1 MTNLSDSALPLVSV
15 IISTYNRSNYLRVAI
30 ASVLRQTYSNI
41 EVIVSDDSS
50 AESPEA
56 IVASFQD
63 ARIRFRRNPTN
74 LGIARNA
81 TAAFQSAQGKYVASL
96 NDDDCWQ
103 ENFLEKLIFPLEADP
118 TLVLAFCDYHVI
130 DANGT
135 IDLQR
140 TEQQTRREKRHQ
152 LQRGVYQPFWKVG
165 LVDQAVFTAC
175 AAVIRKG
182 AVAWEQ
188 LQEGGVFW
196 DYYLT
201 YLACR
206 TGGGAY
212 YCPERL
218 AQYRMHADSEN
229 MVSGSRDAQAKI
241 RKGRAGIAC
250 YEQFIADAPQPELQD
265 YFAQELAH
273 AYTTLAIGLMR
284 YQQAG
289 EARPYLWKSLQYRPL
304 NLRTLI
310 ALFLSWM
317 PSVVARPLVFL
328 RNPGILSRVR

>member
-1 MTNLSDSALPLVSV
+1 MSNISNLALPLVSV
-15 IISTYNRSNYLRVAI
+15 VIPTYNRPNYLEVAI
-30 ASVLRQTYSNI
+30 ASVLRQTYPNV
-41 EVIVSDDSS
+41 EVIVSDDGS
-50 AESPEA
+50 ADSPEA
-56 IVASFQD
+56 IVNAFQD
-63 ARIRFRRNPTN
+63 SRIRFRRNPTN

-81 TAAFQSAQGKYVASL
+81 TAAFQSARGKYVASL

-103 ENFLEKLIFPLEADP
+103 ENFLEKLILPLEADP
-118 TLVLAFCDYHVI
+118 KLVLAFCDYHVI
-130 DANGT
+130 DANGA
-135 IDLQR
+135 IDPQR
-140 TEQQTRREKRHQ
+140 TEQQTRREKRYQ
-152 LQRGVYQPFWKVG
+152 LQQGVYQPFWKIG

-175 AAVIRKG
+175 AAVIRKD

-218 AQYRMHADSEN
+218 AQYRVHPDSEN

-250 YEQFIADAPQPELQD
+250 YERFMTDTPQELRA
-265 YFAQELAH
+265 YFRQELAH

-284 YQQAG
+284 SQQVG
-289 EARPYLWKSLQYRPL
+289 DARPYLQKSLQYQPL

-310 ALFLSWM
+310 AFFLSWM
-317 PSVVARPLVFL
+317 PSALARPLVFL
-328 RNPGILSRVR
+328 RNPGVLSRVR